1 MENKW
6 KQFSGSTSLETVEVS
21 TILLKI
27 RLIKSEPNMKI
38 IFTQHFFGKL
48 VITCILFITT
58 ATFSACTIVESI
70 PSSTKSIKREPVSEK
85 TLIQGDNV
93 VKIYP
98 DAFKR
103 ILHVKSLVETPL
115 DFYVFDLEGSLEL
128 HYKMIGKEHKKITSL
143 KRGYYTYQV
152 FEGDAM
158 TDSGKINIK

>member
-1 MENKW
+1 
-6 KQFSGSTSLETVEVS
+6 
-21 TILLKI
+21 
-27 RLIKSEPNMKI
+27 MKI
-38 IFTQHFFGKL
+38 IFTQQFFGKL
-48 VITCILFITT
+48 VISCSLFITT
-58 ATFSACTIVESI
+58 VTFSACTIVESV
-70 PSSTKSIKREPVSEK
+70 PTSTKSIKEKTVSEK
-85 TLIQGDNV
+85 KLPRKDNV

-115 DFYVFDLEGSLEL
+115 DFYVFDLEGTLEL

-143 KRGYYTYQV
+143 ERGYYMYQV

>member
-1 MENKW
+1 
-6 KQFSGSTSLETVEVS
+6 
-21 TILLKI
+21 
-27 RLIKSEPNMKI
+27 MKI
-38 IFTQHFFGKL
+38 IFTQQFFGKL
-48 VITCILFITT
+48 VISCSLFITT
-58 ATFSACTIVESI
+58 VTFSACTIVESV
-70 PSSTKSIKREPVSEK
+70 PTSTKSIKKE
-85 TLIQGDNV
+85 LISGKKIPGKDNV

-115 DFYVFDLEGSLEL
+115 DFYVFDLEGTLEL

>member
-1 MENKW
+1 
-6 KQFSGSTSLETVEVS
+6 
-21 TILLKI
+21 
-27 RLIKSEPNMKI
+27 MKI
-38 IFTQHFFGKL
+38 IFTQQFFGKL

-58 ATFSACTIVESI
+58 VTFSTCSIVESV
-70 PSSTKSIKREPVSEK
+70 PSSTKSIQKEHVSEK
-85 TLIQGDNV
+85 KLKISGKDEV
-93 VKIYP
+93 VRIYP

-115 DFYVFDLEGSLEL
+115 DFYVFDLEGTLEL

>member
-1 MENKW
+1 
-6 KQFSGSTSLETVEVS
+6 
-21 TILLKI
+21 
-27 RLIKSEPNMKI
+27 MKI
-38 IFTQHFFGKL
+38 IFTQQFFGKL
-48 VITCILFITT
+48 VITCILFIT
-58 ATFSACTIVESI
+58 AITFSTCSIVESV
-70 PSSTKSIKREPVSEK
+70 PSSTKSIKKEPVSEK
-85 TLIQGDNV
+85 KLKIPGDNV

-115 DFYVFDLEGSLEL
+115 DFYVFDLEGTLEL